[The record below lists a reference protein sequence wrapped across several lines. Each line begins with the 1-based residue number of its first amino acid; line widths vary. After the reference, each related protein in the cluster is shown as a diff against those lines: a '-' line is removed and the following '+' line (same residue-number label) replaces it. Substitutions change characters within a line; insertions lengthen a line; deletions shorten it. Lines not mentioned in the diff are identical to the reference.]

1 MIDSLAKILGVVL
14 NQVFDVIYGLSPV
27 GSLGITIILFTI
39 FVKVLMLPLMLN
51 QQKSMKRMQKVQP
64 EIQKIQ
70 DKYKNKKDPES
81 QKQMNQELGEFYQNN
96 KINPLG
102 GCLPLIIQMPI
113 FLALFRVLQRAGT
126 YITKLHDLYYLIAT
140 KITTVQGYEVLLKEI
155 VKDNPRI
162 KLSEDTLKT
171 VEGIQ
176 SILPQ
181 LTTNAWHTI
190 TSKFPGIP
198 ADTIVNKE
206 NIEYFLGISLVDSPS
221 DLMGQ
226 GVIVAVVLFVFI
238 SGFTTFLSS
247 KVMTM
252 GNKQQQNDQ
261 ALQTQKTMNMIFPL
275 LTAWMTYS
283 LPAGLG
289 IYWITSNIF
298 QIVQQIGINKYM
310 EKVGEG
316 E

>member
-1 MIDSLAKILGVVL
+1 LIDSLAKILGVVL